1 MPYKPNVTLS
11 QQVSPDSISDFLIVT
26 VNFTGL
32 SIGEPNGTAYIYRG
46 TNPNDMPLL
55 GTALA
60 TWISELNNY
69 YDLPSTDLRNTRL
82 FYKVQVSNSEGT
94 SPFSDVVSIITFPSS
109 LYISVIDSENDRVT
123 INVRCETSGN
133 ALTTKLQTSDDNV
146 TWTDTGYTNVQG
158 NSYTFTYTNLSPGT
172 SYTKYFRVTTSV
184 GSCYPVEITFRTT
197 NSKLYGS
204 VNNAAQKA
212 EHMYGSVNRRA
223 RKIRKLYGS
232 VNGRT
237 KLIFQE

>member
-11 QQVSPDSISDFLIVT
+11 QQVSPAGISDFLIVD

-32 SIGEPNGTAYIYRG
+32 SLGEPNGTAYIYRG

-55 GTALA
+55 GTTIA
-60 TWISELNNY
+60 TWISELNSY
-69 YDLPSTDLRNTRL
+69 YDLPWIDLRNTRL

-94 SPFSDVVSIITFPSS
+94 SPFSDVVSIITFPGS
-109 LYISVIDSENDRVT
+109 LYISVIDSEKDRV
-123 INVRCETSGN
+123 IIRVYCDASGN
-133 ALTTKLQTSDDNV
+133 ALTTKLQTSDDNA

-158 NSYTFTYTNLSPGT
+158 NSYTFTYTNLSPDT

-184 GSCYPVEITFRTT
+184 GSCYPVKITFETT

-204 VNNAAQKA
+204 VNGRTKQVK
-212 EHMYGSVNRRA
+212 
-223 RKIRKLYGS
+223 KLYGS
-232 VNGRT
+232 VNGQTKKITKLYGSVNGQT

>member
-1 MPYKPNVTLS
+1 MPYKPTVTLS
-11 QQVSPDSISDFLIVT
+11 QNVYPLQVGDSLLIT
-26 VNFTGL
+26 VSYTGIP
-32 SIGEPNGTAYIYRG
+32 IGEPSGTAYIYRG
-46 TNPNDMPLL
+46 SDPDDMSLVATT
-55 GTALA
+55 TAD
-60 TWISELNNY
+60 WVGNFWFDYVGNN
-69 YDLPSTDLRNTRL
+69 LRNSEL
-82 FYKVQVSNSEGT
+82 FYKVQVSNSVGT
-94 SPFSDVVSIITFPSS
+94 SPFSDVVSMITFPSS

-184 GSCYPVEITFRTT
+184 GSCYPVEITFGTT
-197 NSKLYGS
+197 DSKLYGS
-204 VNNAAQKA
+204 VNGRTKQVKKL
-212 EHMYGSVNRRA
+212 YGSVNGHT
-223 RKIRKLYGS
+223 KEVKKLYGS

-237 KLIFQE
+237 KLIYQA